1 MFSIMVVPIYIP
13 TNSIERVLSPHLHQ
27 DLLLIDFFSQILCE
41 FYVILCCLS
50 PPSSFY
56 KTLFYHIK
64 LQQYKL
70 RHWYGKAA
78 KNYPGNA
85 ADVFQEG
92 TVQTCRLFNDDHSGV
107 RWYIII
113 VLICI
118 SLIISNVDH
127 FFMCMFSLKKCLFT
141 SSAICMFSLKKCL
154 FRSSACFSIGFLVVD
169 YELFILEIT
178 PLSLASFVNIFSH
191 SMGCLFVFVFM
202 VFFTVQSL

>member
-70 RHWYGKAA
+70 CHWYGKAA

-118 SLIISNVDH
+118 SLIISDVDH

-141 SSAICMFSLKKCL
+141 SSA
-154 FRSSACFSIGFLVVD
+154 CFSIGFFVVD